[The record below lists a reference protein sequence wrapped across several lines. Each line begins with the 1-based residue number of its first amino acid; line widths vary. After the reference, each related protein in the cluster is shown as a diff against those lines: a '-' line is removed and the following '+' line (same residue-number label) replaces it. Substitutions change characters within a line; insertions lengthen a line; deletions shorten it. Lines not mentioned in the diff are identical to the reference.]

1 MTDRPKGNKP
11 PKRRGAALPPLFKA
25 QEGQP
30 RTCDTCGE
38 TKPVAVRTF
47 APKNASPDGI
57 SPTCRSCQGRAARSR
72 QTDRGNT
79 EAPFAANATPEAP
92 SGWPKPADR
101 KRYWAKVEETITE
114 LYTLGNQKGKTKQL
128 ASVCTALN
136 KVTRLVGDPAG
147 GGEQTDPELA
157 FRTFAAVLSRLISNW
172 MGWGEIADND
182 IIPALLD
189 PADQV
194 LLLASRNSGKSTV
207 TEMYAAWLLHRNPLD
222 IIGVVSGST
231 RRAKRTLRTVR
242 QFIDQCPLL
251 RHLAP
256 DDSCLDAADQFVISP
271 ANGRLGASVSFS
283 SFGIASNMTGMRW
296 NKVIL
301 DDVETKDARSLV
313 MQETLDL
320 LTSEIHNVLNPGGRV
335 VALGTPQVAGRSIYA
350 RWAASEDWTLYRAM
364 LFEEL
369 PPDEGRGTRPQ
380 LRSRWPQRWTDEALE
395 KKRRT
400 LPEREWDLHWRISLE
415 ALDEDDRPL
424 KLRDFI
430 TAKWEP
436 SSPTFPT
443 IIRAGGPRLEHL
455 ETGAADS
462 DDFFVGPAEISAD
475 TSRYVVTCAAV
486 DPASGMQGRDEAGV
500 AVVSVTSQGVAVV
513 RCIAGVRGRSAQETL
528 TRVASLIHS
537 FHPTKIICEARADS
551 LYPAQLS
558 SVLGRRGYP
567 ALVEPVQSGARKGE
581 RIIDALG
588 VPLSDA
594 RLVLLESVVSGTDAM
609 ETIKQ
614 ITNVTVDARNLRHD
628 DRVDAFAW
636 AVAAVGSML
645 TVDESESLE
654 TASRHRLDDLLRLP
668 MRRGGITEDG
678 LEARSL
684 EVSEDEE
691 RLRMKLENALAI
703 QEEELRRG
711 EVDQRFASY
720 IEALQRDL
728 AAFRRHQTI
737 N

>member
-1 MTDRPKGNKP
+1 MTKKTKGNKP
-11 PKRRGAALPPLFKA
+11 PKRRGAIIPPLFKS

-30 RTCDTCGE
+30 RTCETCGE
-38 TKPVAVRTF
+38 TKPISFRTF
-47 APKNASPDGI
+47 APRNASPDGI
-57 SPTCRSCQGRAARSR
+57 SPTCRSCQGRRA
-72 QTDRGNT
+72 T
-79 EAPFAANATPEAP
+79 ATPPKSKSGAAAVVDAP
-92 SGWPKPADR
+92 SGWPKPSDR
-101 KRYWAKVEETITE
+101 KRYWGKVEETITE
-114 LYTLGNQKGKTKQL
+114 LYALGNQKGKAKQL
-128 ASVCTALN
+128 AAVCASLN

-147 GGEQTDPELA
+147 GGEQTEPELA
-157 FRTFAAVLSRLISNW
+157 FRTFAVLSRLISNW
-172 MGWGEIADND
+172 TGWGEIHDND
-182 IIPALLD
+182 IIAALLD

-242 QFIDQCPLL
+242 LFIDQCPLL

-256 DDSCLDAADQFVISP
+256 DDACLDAADQFVTP
-271 ANGRLGASVSFS
+271 AANGRLGASVSFS

-301 DDVETKDARSLV
+301 DDVETKDARSVV

-350 RWAASEDWTLYRAM
+350 RWAASEDWRLYRAM

-430 TAKWEP
+430 TTKWEP

-443 IIRAGGPRLEHL
+443 IVRAGGPRLEHL
-455 ETGAADS
+455 ETGAADA
-462 DDFFVGPAEISAD
+462 DDFFAGPAEVSEE
-475 TSRYVVTCAAV
+475 TTRYVVTCAAV

-500 AVVSVTSQGVAVV
+500 AVVSVTTQGVAVV

-614 ITNVTVDARNLRHD
+614 IANVTADARNLRHD
-628 DRVDAFAW
+628 DRVDALAW

-654 TASRHRLDDLLRLP
+654 TASRHRMDDLLRLP
-668 MRRGGITEDG
+668 LRRGGITEGG

-684 EVSEDEE
+684 EMSEAEE
-691 RLRMKLENALAI
+691 RLRMKLDNALAI

-711 EVDQRFASY
+711 DVDQRFAAY